1 MNSNEPRVIT
11 RLPINKIF
19 AQPSDGSALEKAAA
33 ALEAHQIEVRIV
45 DDGPAAR
52 EAVLTFIAPGDEIG
66 QGASMTMDEIGI
78 TELVE
83 QSGKYEALRPRL
95 RAMDRATQ
103 SREIRKLGAA
113 PDVWLNSVNALTE
126 AGELVM
132 ASATGSQLGP
142 MAYAAGR
149 LILVIGAQK
158 IVPDL
163 TTALQRIREYCYPL
177 EDVTMQE
184 KYGLR
189 SSINK
194 ILIIDGESR
203 PGRTTVIL
211 VRQPLGR

>member
-1 MNSNEPRVIT
+1 MKPNEPRVIV
-11 RLPINKIF
+11 RLPVNKIF
-19 AQPSDGSALEKAAA
+19 AHPAKEVALEKAAA
-33 ALEAHQIEVRIV
+33 ALEAHGIEVGIV

-66 QGASMTMDEIGI
+66 QGASMTLEEIGI

-103 SREIRKLGAA
+103 GREIRKLGSA
-113 PDVWLNSVNALTE
+113 PDIWLNSVNALTQE
-126 AGELVM
+126 GELVM

-163 TTALQRIREYCYPL
+163 ATALQRIREYCYPL

-184 KYGLR
+184 KYGTR

-194 ILIIDGESR
+194 ILIINGESR